1 MSRSRSQSLS
11 QSLFRPHSVAALA
24 LLAAVVPARA
34 QQAAHQA
41 PPQPAQQATQQ
52 PLDHAHYVLHWAQL
66 VDQYGFAQPM
76 EAARILTPVD
86 WKLEGVVAWGAP
98 TDARPRWSRPP
109 AAR

>member
-1 MSRSRSQSLS
+1 MSR
-11 QSLFRPHSVAALA
+11 SLFRPLRRRVIRSHSVTVLA
-24 LLAAVVPARA
+24 LLASVLPARA

-41 PPQPAQQATQQ
+41 AQQPAQQATQQ

-66 VDQYGFAQPM
+66 IDQYGFAQPM

-86 WKLEGVVAWGAP
+86 WKFEGVVAWAPP